1 MKKSIEERMHLLKWL
16 YPGMRVKRWLV
27 LVICGVVL
35 IGTGLALVING
46 RILGVVEDLLKHLSR
61 ISTGRILPP
70 VANGLFLVGTGIAV
84 SIWGT
89 ARIFRSIFVAC
100 QPIGN
105 GQLVDIIYRNR
116 QLEQG
121 LRVVAFGGGTGLA
134 SLLRGLKDYTSNIT
148 AVVTVSDDGGSSGIL
163 RRETGIVPPGDIR
176 NCLVALADAE
186 PLMTRLFQ
194 HRFNGLPG
202 LEGHAFGNLLLSALT
217 DVAGD
222 FEVAVKEASRV
233 LAVRGRVFPSTL
245 EDVVLWG
252 EMNDGSLICGE
263 SHITASNQN
272 IRRVYLKPDN
282 CKPAPEVMEAIEEA
296 DAIVVG
302 PGSLYTSVIPN
313 LLISGVADAV
323 REAEAVK
330 IYVCNVMTQPGETD
344 RYTAGDHL
352 KALID
357 HAGSVVDYMLI
368 NNARPSEEALRKYRE
383 EGAELVRA
391 IPEEIVR
398 LGVQPIMR
406 HLINRNVLVRHSP
419 RRLGEAIYAVMEAV
433 IQ

>member
-1 MKKSIEERMHLLKWL
+1 MKKSIEDRMHLLKWL
-16 YPGMRVKRWLV
+16 YPGMRIKRWLG
-27 LVICGVVL
+27 LVIIGVVL
-35 IGTGLALVING
+35 IGTGLAMVING
-46 RILGVVEDLLKHLSR
+46 QILGLIESAVKHLSQ
-61 ISTGRILPP
+61 ISIGRILPP
-70 VANGLFLVGTGIAV
+70 VANGVFLIVTGMAV
-84 SIWGT
+84 SVLGA
-89 ARIFRSIFVAC
+89 ARIFRSVFVAC

-105 GQLVDIIYRNR
+105 GQLVDILYRNR

-148 AVVTVSDDGGSSGIL
+148 AVVTVADDGGSSGIL

-194 HRFNGLPG
+194 HRFTGLPG
-202 LEGHAFGNLLLSALT
+202 LEGHAFGNLLLAALT

-245 EDVVLWG
+245 ENVTLWG
-252 EMNDGSLICGE
+252 EMNDGSLISGE
-263 SHITASNQN
+263 TNITATTQS

-282 CKPAPEVMEAIEEA
+282 CKPLSEVIAAIEEA
-296 DAIVVG
+296 DAIIIG

-313 LLISGVADAV
+313 LLISGVADAI
-323 REAEAVK
+323 RESDAVK

-344 RYTAGDHL
+344 QYTAADHL

-357 HAGSVVDYMLI
+357 HAGRLVDYMLL

-383 EGAELVRA
+383 EGAELVRPV
-391 IPEEIVR
+391 PEEIVR

-419 RRLGEAIYAVMEAV
+419 RRLGEAIYAIMEAV
-433 IQ
+433 I

>member
-202 LEGHAFGNLLLSALT
+202 LEGHAFGNLLLSAMLE
-217 DVAGD
+217 AF
-222 FEVAVKEASRV
+222 FEKH
-233 LAVRGRVFPSTL
+233 P
-245 EDVVLWG
+245 W
-252 EMNDGSLICGE
+252 
-263 SHITASNQN
+263 
-272 IRRVYLKPDN
+272 
-282 CKPAPEVMEAIEEA
+282 
-296 DAIVVG
+296 
-302 PGSLYTSVIPN
+302 
-313 LLISGVADAV
+313 
-323 REAEAVK
+323 
-330 IYVCNVMTQPGETD
+330 
-344 RYTAGDHL
+344 
-352 KALID
+352 
-357 HAGSVVDYMLI
+357 
-368 NNARPSEEALRKYRE
+368 
-383 EGAELVRA
+383 
-391 IPEEIVR
+391 
-398 LGVQPIMR
+398 
-406 HLINRNVLVRHSP
+406 
-419 RRLGEAIYAVMEAV
+419 
-433 IQ
+433 